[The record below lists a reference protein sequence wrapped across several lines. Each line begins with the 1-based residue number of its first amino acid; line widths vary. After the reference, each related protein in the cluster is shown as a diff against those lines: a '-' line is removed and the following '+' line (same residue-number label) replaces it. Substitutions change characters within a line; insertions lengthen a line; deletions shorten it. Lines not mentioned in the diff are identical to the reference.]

1 MKKKGKEFP
10 VRPSNF
16 LRYFCGS
23 LMVSTLRERR
33 EERPFS
39 PFLLLF
45 SFRFF
50 PSPIFFF
57 SFYDATI
64 LGIDDQTR
72 RPFDIFIYF

>member
-33 EERPFS
+33 ETA
-39 PFLLLF
+39 LF
-45 SFRFF
+45 SVS
-50 PSPIFFF
+50 PSVFLSFF
-57 SFYDATI
+57 SFSNI
-64 LGIDDQTR
+64 FFLLPRCDDSWNR
-72 RPFDIFIYF
+72 